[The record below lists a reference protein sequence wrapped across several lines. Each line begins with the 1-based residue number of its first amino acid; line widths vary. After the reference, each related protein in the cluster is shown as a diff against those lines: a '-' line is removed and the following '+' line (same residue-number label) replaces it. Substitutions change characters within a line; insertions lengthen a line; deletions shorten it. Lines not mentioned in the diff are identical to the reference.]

1 MVIRK
6 NVYARLMNDLN
17 DLNKRKLTAK
27 SISNLLK
34 TILKYKGKKD
44 IEFIH
49 KFLRAAV
56 RESDIS
62 KNKKTK
68 LYKLFDVSELAGGKK
83 SQEEIVED
91 AWAKRVRKIVKK
103 ENKKVNKKI
112 NKLKKD
118 QITLDSKMQS
128 NNINPGFVKSE
139 LNKVNQKIDKVSSSA
154 PVLQLALQN
163 KVEQEVNKA
172 LNRLD
177 VPEIKKKSSKL
188 TKAYKSLEIAS
199 DKWTKSL
206 QTPIKQ
212 M

>member
-6 NVYARLMNDLN
+6 NVYARLINDLN
-17 DLNKRKLTAK
+17 NLNKQKLTAK
-27 SISNLLK
+27 SISKILK

-56 RESDIS
+56 RESTIS

-68 LYKLFDVSELAGGKK
+68 LYKLFDVTELAGGKK
-83 SQEEIVED
+83 SESEIIEN

-112 NKLKKD
+112 NKIQKD

-128 NNINPGFVKSE
+128 NNVNPGFMKSE

-154 PVLQLALQN
+154 PVLQAALQN
-163 KVEQEVNKA
+163 KVEQEVTKA
-172 LNRLD
+172 MNRLD
-177 VPEIKKKSSKL
+177 IPSIKKKSEKL
-188 TKAYKSLEIAS
+188 PRAYKSIEIAS
-199 DKWTKSL
+199 EKWIKSL
-206 QTPIKQ
+206 ETPIKQ